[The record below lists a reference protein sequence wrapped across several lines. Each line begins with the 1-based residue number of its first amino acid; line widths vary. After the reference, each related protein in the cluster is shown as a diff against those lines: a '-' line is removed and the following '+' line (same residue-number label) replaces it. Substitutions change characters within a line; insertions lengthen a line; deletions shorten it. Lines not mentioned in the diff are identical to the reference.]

1 MELRSSI
8 KSPANGTIMNNG
20 YGGLRVS
27 LPVHT
32 NLNNINNIN
41 QANGYNT
48 MLLTSP
54 KSSGLQLQS
63 QNNSGIIQ
71 QYNRTLES

>member
-8 KSPANGTIMNNG
+8 KSPANGNNLSNG

-32 NLNNINNIN
+32 NLNNLNNLN
-41 QANGYNT
+41 QVNGYNT

-63 QNNSGIIQ
+63 QNNSGIAQ